1 MFMFHIIRATVQL
14 HSDSRSFVPTFQI
27 TTDIMSELVIPIWLR
42 GYHICTVRHGLTS
55 KKIKPFFAR
64 SNQTTMLSRRII
76 CERSTRRWRTH
87 IGGSSAEGFGKVDDC
102 GYKRRVRNVHMR
114 GIVDHIPVQAPAPGL
129 RGLQIAVMLKLRLTN
144 DSKKKRISILSV
156 ILL

>member
-1 MFMFHIIRATVQL
+1 MFMFHIIKATV

-27 TTDIMSELVIPIWLR
+27 TTDIMSELVILTLLR
-42 GYHICTVRHGLTS
+42 GERLPYMYREAWSNIENDQT
-55 KKIKPFFAR
+55 IFFAR
-64 SNQTTMLSRRII
+64 SNQTTHMTPMLSRRII

-114 GIVDHIPVQAPAPGL
+114 MS
-129 RGLQIAVMLKLRLTN
+129 MLSQYEHQ
-144 DSKKKRISILSV
+144 D
-156 ILL
+156 